1 MNNENNA
8 KDYFLRLE
16 PQQIE
21 QLQEQKKKKKI
32 DDGNIFFAPFLV
44 FSLISLG
51 FF

>member
-21 QLQEQKKKKKI
+21 QLQEQKKKKRKLMME
-32 DDGNIFFAPFLV
+32 IFFSPLFW
-44 FSLISLG
+44 FSR
-51 FF
+51 